1 MNKILCPVDF
11 SDASVNALEFA
22 AAIAK
27 EYHSKI
33 TLVNVFTEADFNRI
47 VGEEGV
53 GRSFKELL
61 ALASIKLEALAEAI
75 STASSISCD
84 YRIEL
89 GELTDQ
95 LKKLVESERY
105 DHIVMGTT
113 GVSKASGIY
122 FGSKTEEVI
131 SEINV
136 PTLCIPESARYNGF
150 KKIVYASDY
159 AEEDKVA
166 IQNVISFATFFDAR
180 ISVLHINQ
188 ERNDLLYKVFVDD
201 LKSFIQYSRISFVNK
216 EFKGPV
222 GQGIE
227 EYMNEEKADLLV
239 VYKQHRNFVSS
250 IFHKSLTK
258 TLAFSTDKPLLVLK
272 LEE

>member
-11 SDASVNALEFA
+11 SDASINALEFA
-22 AAIAK
+22 VAIAK
-27 EYHSKI
+27 EYNSKI
-33 TLVNVFTEADFNRI
+33 TLINVFTEADFNQI
-47 VGEEGV
+47 VGQEGV

-61 ALASIKLEALAEAI
+61 ALASTRLNAIAETI
-75 STASSISCD
+75 SAPSAVDCD

-95 LKKLVESERY
+95 LKKIVKEEHY
-105 DHIVMGTT
+105 DYIVMGTT

-122 FGSKTEEVI
+122 FGSKTVEVI
-131 SEINV
+131 SEVNI
-136 PTLCIPESARYNGF
+136 PTLCIPEAARYRGF
-150 KKIVYASDY
+150 KNIVYASDY

-180 ISVLHINQ
+180 INVLHINQ
-188 ERNDLLYKVFVDD
+188 EDNDLLYKVFVDD
-201 LKSFIQYSRISFVNK
+201 LKSFIQYSKISFFNK
-216 EFKGPV
+216 EFKGSV
-222 GQGIE
+222 GECIE
-227 EYMNEEKADLLV
+227 EYMTQQQGDLLV
-239 VYKQHRNFVSS
+239 VYKRHRNFVSS